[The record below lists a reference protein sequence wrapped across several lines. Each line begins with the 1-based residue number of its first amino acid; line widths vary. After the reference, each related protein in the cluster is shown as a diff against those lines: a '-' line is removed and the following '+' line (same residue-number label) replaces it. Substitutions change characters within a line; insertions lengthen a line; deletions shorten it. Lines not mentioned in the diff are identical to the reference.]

1 MLDKSRIILFRLFYL
16 KEDTAAWFVRS
27 PMMTCN
33 CHPQN
38 GYLIQNDLW
47 RASRPTTAISWQQ
60 VGIGKKSRT
69 TTIVWLKAFLT
80 FPYHRYNST
89 AL

>member
-33 CHPQN
+33 RHPQN
-38 GYLIQNDLW
+38 GYIISGEHPDQLQQFHG
-47 RASRPTTAISWQQ
+47 SRW
-60 VGIGKKSRT
+60 G
-69 TTIVWLKAFLT
+69 
-80 FPYHRYNST
+80 
-89 AL
+89 